1 MKTIL
6 KYLHIAIVSLLIIF
20 LSSCE
25 EKINLELDK
34 DAETLVVEGYLS
46 DSMGVHTVKLSKTT
60 EYFYYGQTPVVSGAI
75 VEISDGTNTFILS
88 ESPANTGIYV
98 TQPNVKGIPG
108 RTYTLTI
115 RNVDINNDGEPEV
128 YTAQSYMPE
137 NVYMDSVGFQPSEFV
152 DDSTDIIGWAQD
164 PPSLNFYQWLYHKN
178 GILESDT
185 LREMAFTDDVLV
197 NGNYI
202 AAYPYFIGKN
212 IKSGDTITVETRC
225 IEENYYNFILQIMLS
240 TDWNGG
246 NFSGPPANPK
256 GNISG
261 GARGYFVAYS
271 VNYKSA
277 IVP

>member
-1 MKTIL
+1 MKTRI
-6 KYLHIAIVSLLIIF
+6 KYKRIYIISLLAFI

-25 EKINLELDK
+25 EKINLILDK
-34 DAETLVVEGYLS
+34 NAETLVVEGYFS
-46 DSMGVHTVKLSKTT
+46 DSMKIHTVKLSKTT
-60 EYFYYGQTPVVSGAI
+60 EYFYYDQTPIVTGAI
-75 VEISDGTNTFILS
+75 VEISDGSSTFILS
-88 ESPANTGIYV
+88 ESPANSGIYV
-98 TQPNVKGIPG
+98 TQPNVQGIPG
-108 RTYTLTI
+108 HTYTLTV
-115 RNVDINNDGEPEV
+115 RNVDMNNDGEPEI

-152 DDSTDIIGWAQD
+152 DDSTDIIGWEQD
-164 PPSLNFYQWLYHKN
+164 PPSKNFYQWLYYKN
-178 GILESDT
+178 GILETDT

-212 IKSGDTITVETRC
+212 LKSGDTVTIETRC
-225 IEENYYNFILQIMLS
+225 IEEGYYDFILQVMLS
-240 TDWNGG
+240 TDWNAG
-246 NFSGPPANPK
+246 NFSGPPANPR

-271 VNYKSA
+271 VNYKSG